1 MRFNLKD
8 YFKICD
14 FIFFQ
19 LISVQITHVS
29 RQLKNSENVQQ
40 RYGEAVFP
48 SLMRKDR

>member
-29 RQLKNSENVQQ
+29 RQLKNSMKMLNRGTERQ
-40 RYGEAVFP
+40 YFHH
-48 SLMRKDR
+48 